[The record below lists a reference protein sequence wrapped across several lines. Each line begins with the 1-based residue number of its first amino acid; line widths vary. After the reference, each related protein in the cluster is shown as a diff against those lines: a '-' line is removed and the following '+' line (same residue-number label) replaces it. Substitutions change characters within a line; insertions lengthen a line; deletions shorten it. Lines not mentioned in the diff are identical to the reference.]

1 MSLEEML
8 IAHYLLSQLSPAER
22 EDLAELLEQ
31 IPLPAHWG
39 CGVPLREF
47 RQRVVRE
54 FGEECLAVQ
63 QLDALI
69 L

>member
-8 IAHYLLSQLSPAER
+8 IAHWIIARLTLDELE
-22 EDLAELLEQ
+22 ELAELLEQ

-39 CGVPLREF
+39 CGVPLRELH
-47 RQRVVRE
+47 RRVVLE
-54 FGEECLAVQ
+54 FGEGCQAAR
-63 QLDALI
+63 QLESLI